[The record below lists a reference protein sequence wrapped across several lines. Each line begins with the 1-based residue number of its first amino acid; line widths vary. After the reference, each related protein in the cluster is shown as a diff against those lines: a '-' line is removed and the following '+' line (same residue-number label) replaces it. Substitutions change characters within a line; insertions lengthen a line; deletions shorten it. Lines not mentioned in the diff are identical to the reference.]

1 MTLNNSQKALAITLL
16 ITGTLILSLINMT
29 ALKMNSDKGETG
41 YEIEMVAEVMP
52 DDVEDI
58 TEEDLALQ
66 ESSQSTNKAFNKSEN
81 FEHYADAYKPIAPP
95 EDYSNPKLETYKN
108 SIEEEESSEKT
119 TGNSSISEKTLTDFN
134 SVNDILNKSSQSK
147 STKQSNLA
155 NTNSSIYYS
164 LEGRTDKSLPI
175 PIYLCDAKGKIV
187 VNITVNNNG
196 TVINAA
202 ISKSSTSKNAC
213 LKEHALEYA
222 KEAKFD
228 NSSKP
233 KQTGSITF
241 EFKGK

>member
-1 MTLNNSQKALAITLL
+1 MTLNNSQKALAITFL
-16 ITGTLILSLINMT
+16 IIGTLILSLINMT
-29 ALKMNSDKGETG
+29 ALKMNTDKRETG
-41 YEIEMVAEVMP
+41 YETEMVAEVMT
-52 DDVEDI
+52 DDVEEA
-58 TEEDLALQ
+58 TEEDLAPQ
-66 ESSQSTNKAFNKSEN
+66 ENSQSTNKAFNKSEN

-95 EDYSNPKLETYKN
+95 EDYTNPKLETYKN
-108 SIEEEESSEKT
+108 SIEEDQSSEKT

-134 SVNDILNKSSQSK
+134 SVNEILNKRSQSK
-147 STKQSNLA
+147 NSKQSNLA
-155 NTNSSIYYS
+155 NTNSSISYY
-164 LEGRTDKSLPI
+164 LEGRSDRSLPI

-196 TVINAA
+196 TVINAS

>member
-1 MTLNNSQKALAITLL
+1 MTLNNSQKALAITFL
-16 ITGTLILSLINMT
+16 IIGTLILSLINMT
-29 ALKMNSDKGETG
+29 ALKMNTDKRETG
-41 YEIEMVAEVMP
+41 YETEMVAEVMT
-52 DDVEDI
+52 DDVEEA
-58 TEEDLALQ
+58 TEEDLAPQ
-66 ESSQSTNKAFNKSEN
+66 ENSQSTNKAFNKSEN

-95 EDYSNPKLETYKN
+95 EDYTNPKLETYKN
-108 SIEEEESSEKT
+108 SIEEDQSSEKT

-134 SVNDILNKSSQSK
+134 SVNEILNKRSQSK
-147 STKQSNLA
+147 NSKQSNLA

-164 LEGRTDKSLPI
+164 LEGRSDRSLPI

-196 TVINAA
+196 TVVNAS

>member
-1 MTLNNSQKALAITLL
+1 MTLNNSQKALAITFL
-16 ITGTLILSLINMT
+16 IVGTLILSLINMT
-29 ALKMNSDKGETG
+29 ALKMNTDKRETG
-41 YEIEMVAEVMP
+41 YETEMVAEVMT
-52 DDVEDI
+52 DDVEEA
-58 TEEDLALQ
+58 TEEDLAPQ
-66 ESSQSTNKAFNKSEN
+66 ENSQSTNKAFNKSEN

-95 EDYSNPKLETYKN
+95 EDYTNPKLETYKN
-108 SIEEEESSEKT
+108 SIEEDQSSEKT

-134 SVNDILNKSSQSK
+134 SVNEILNKRSQSK
-147 STKQSNLA
+147 NSKQSNLA

-164 LEGRTDKSLPI
+164 LEGRSDRSLPI

-196 TVINAA
+196 TVINAS